1 MRTRRTRSRHTPG
14 NLAIL
19 AILVVSMTVLTPDA
33 GAAARRSPGAAR
45 LARTLN
51 GADVAHLYL
60 VRQYEGEV
68 LYEKGKATG
77 ALPGEM
83 RAKIT
88 VQPGVLKG
96 ECTIYTGGS
105 SITGEGH
112 ATAQGAGRY
121 QSFRGT
127 LVITK
132 GTGRYKGIHGR
143 AGLYGT
149 FDTRTFALVVQTTG
163 TLSY

>member
-1 MRTRRTRSRHTPG
+1 MRIRPTRRGRAAG
-14 NLAIL
+14 NLAVL
-19 AILVVSMTVLTPDA
+19 GVLVASIAAPVTDA
-33 GAAARRSPGAAR
+33 RAARRSPSAAR

-51 GADVAHLYL
+51 GADVARLYF
-60 VRQYEGEV
+60 VRQLEGEV
-68 LYEKGKATG
+68 LYEKGKAKG

-88 VQPGVLKG
+88 VEPGVLKG
-96 ECTIYTGGS
+96 SCTIYTSGGS
-105 SITGEGH
+105 ISGEGH
-112 ATAQGAGRY
+112 ATARGAGQY

-127 LVITK
+127 LLITK
-132 GTGRYKGIHGR
+132 GTGRYKDIHGR

-149 FDTRTFALVVQTTG
+149 FDTRTFAVVVQTTG